1 MWTCGP
7 RYARQSVRD
16 AARRHTVSHVSECPV
31 VASGRAFRVEL
42 PDGRAYWTVVDE
54 EYVRVAVAD
63 QFLFDLRFGRDRA
76 GATTRVYAGE
86 LPRFPSSSRRPVL
99 HL

>member
-1 MWTCGP
+1 M
-7 RYARQSVRD
+7 
-16 AARRHTVSHVSECPV
+16 

-63 QFLFDLRFGRDRA
+63 QFLFDLRFGPGPGGVDHESLCR
-76 GATTRVYAGE
+76 
-86 LPRFPSSSRRPVL
+86 
-99 HL
+99 